1 MRLNFTCSILA
12 ALTCLFAATGA
23 SAACNALATSTATVG
38 PHSPNA
44 VNGDVAPFSSFVG
57 GFYCSAGSPVLSL
70 LGANY
75 LKATLTTA
83 SPKLT
88 HTNNTNTV
96 DIQLAAK
103 STGTPVLVSGTP
115 TFLINGTLLD
125 LLGLTGSVPSS
136 VSLFIKPR
144 MPTTTGTAPPPGVY
158 TGTFKIKWEWNF
170 CSAVGVGEVCLLG
183 VFDKGSAETTVT
195 ATLTISGVAPT
206 VSTVT
211 TTTWDPLNG
220 ANNPKAIP
228 ASKRRITATVGN
240 PDVGVQ
246 DNNVV
251 AVVIATPTNT
261 SIALDGDGTGSP
273 FAAFTEG
280 SPASGL
286 AFNYTSSTSAA
297 DDVEFSDTTD
307 QVFTFQP
314 TAATQSQVKYVR
326 LKTRGAMAGKSN
338 FKVSVAYVVK

>member
-1 MRLNFTCSILA
+1 MRLSFTCSILA
-12 ALTCLFAATGA
+12 AAACLFAASGA
-23 SAACNALATSTATVG
+23 SAACSALSTSTATVG

-57 GFYCSAGSPVLSL
+57 GFYCSAGSPVLSV

-75 LKATLTTA
+75 LKATLVTVG
-83 SPKLT
+83 PKLT
-88 HTNNTNTV
+88 HTNGTNTV

-103 STGTPVLVSGTP
+103 STGTPLLVTGTP
-115 TFLINGTLLD
+115 TNFVNGTVDVLG
-125 LLGLTGSVPSS
+125 LLGTVPSS
-136 VSLFIKPR
+136 TPTFIKPK

-170 CSAVGVGEVCLLG
+170 CSAVSLGEVCLLG
-183 VFDKGSAETTVT
+183 AFDKGSAETTIT

-211 TTTWDPLNG
+211 TTTWDELNG
-220 ANNPKAIP
+220 STNPKAIP

-251 AVVIATPTNT
+251 AVVIATPPNT
-261 SIALDGDGTGSP
+261 TIALDGDGVGGP
-273 FAAFTEG
+273 FATFTEG

-286 AFNYTSSTSAA
+286 SFNYTSSTSAA
-297 DDVEFSDTTD
+297 DDVEFSDSTD

-314 TAATQSQVKYVR
+314 TVLTQGQVKYVR
-326 LKTRGAMAGKSN
+326 LKTRGAMAAKSN
-338 FKVSVAYVVK
+338 FKVSVSYAVK

>member
-1 MRLNFTCSILA
+1 MRLSFTCSILA
-12 ALTCLFAATGA
+12 AAASLFAATGA
-23 SAACNALATSTATVG
+23 SAACTALATSTATVG

-57 GFYCSAGSPVLSL
+57 GFYCAAGSPVLSL

-88 HTNNTNTV
+88 HTNTVNTV
-96 DIQLAAK
+96 DIQLAAR
-103 STGTPVLVSGTP
+103 STGTPLVGSSP
-115 TFLINGTLLD
+115 TFFINGTLLD

-136 VSLFIKPR
+136 VPVYIKPR
-144 MPTTTGTAPPPGVY
+144 MPTTTGTAPPPGTYV
-158 TGTFKIKWEWNF
+158 GKFKIKWEWSF
-170 CSAVGVGEVCLLG
+170 CTAIGLGDICLLG
-183 VFDKGSAETTVT
+183 KTDSGSAETEVT

-211 TTTWDPLNG
+211 TTTWDELNG
-220 ANNPKAIP
+220 TSNPKAIP

-251 AVVIATPTNT
+251 AVVIATPPNT
-261 SIALDGDGTGSP
+261 SVALDGDGTGAP
-273 FAAFTEG
+273 FASFIEG

-297 DDVEFSDTTD
+297 DDVEFSDSTD

-314 TAATQSQVKYVR
+314 TVTTQAQVKYVR
-326 LKTRGAMAGKSN
+326 LKTRGAMAAKSN
-338 FKVSVAYVVK
+338 FKVSLAYVVK